1 MLKLKESHSREDAL
15 LLFLSAYRSQ
25 PHDGRSPAE
34 LLHGRPHR
42 TLMSLLHP
50 PHQVPV
56 QRQTPAFAPGDV
68 VFYRNYR
75 GSRRWLAG
83 RILRCLGRAMY
94 LVLGASGEVRRHLNQ
109 LRLCRRLG
117 SAAPRLL
124 SATEPSGQRPGDPS
138 TGSPHPQ
145 VLPTM
150 PSILPH
156 GVAQPPSPP
165 QPPPAQPAE
174 DASLQPPTAS
184 LGHALP
190 IASRDQLSSAME
202 LLPAPDHMASSR
214 VGYPDAMEVDPSAPP
229 VSLRAHTPH
238 VDVHPGVGFQAFP
251 SSPRTEWP
259 GAGGTA
265 SPVVRLPTSSHTS
278 TWGPPHGG
286 RKPYNTTVRRF
297 AGEECGV
304 TARHHTC

>member
-1 MLKLKESHSREDAL
+1 MASPDVLSEFYRLQNQQMQALLDAL
-15 LLFLSAYRSQ
+15 GQLVQGQRALQNDAAAAASPLPQPQHAVAPPFRNFQADVETWTEWSRQFGFHLAAYRIQ
-25 PHDGRSPAE
+25 
-34 LLHGRPHR
+34 
-42 TLMSLLHP
+42 
-50 PHQVPV
+50 
-56 QRQTPAFAPGDV
+56 
-68 VFYRNYR
+68 
-75 GSRRWLAG
+75 
-83 RILRCLGRAMY
+83 
-94 LVLGASGEVRRHLNQ
+94 
-109 LRLCRRLG
+109 
-117 SAAPRLL
+117 
-124 SATEPSGQRPGDPS
+124 ATVPSGQRPWDPS

-156 GVAQPPSPP
+156 GDATL
-165 QPPPAQPAE
+165 PPPVLQPAPPAV
-174 DASLQPPTAS
+174 DASLQPPSAS
-184 LGHALP
+184 LGHAPP

-202 LLPAPDHMASSR
+202 LLPTPDHMASLR
-214 VGYPDAMEVDPSAPP
+214 VGYPDAMEVGPSAPP

-238 VDVHPGVGFQAFP
+238 VDVHPGLGFQAFP
-251 SSPRTEWP
+251 RSSRTECP

-286 RKPYNTTVRRF
+286 RKPYNTTVHRF